1 MKRER
6 LMNLWSQWRP
16 ASAVSLIQRSI
27 FALHT
32 ALRLV
37 HTGCAAM
44 RARCCIYCEWTLCQ
58 VARPAIVDL
67 EWIPITLTT
76 HSIYRL
82 SEDHPLTAV
91 STLMNDF
98 GLELMQTPLDYPPNY
113 QSFYSMLPG
122 NKWTP
127 QADLSSVFG
136 DFKYFFLPRT
146 TPDMNKPFQ
155 QPSNFNLHVFI

>member
-1 MKRER
+1 MIMKREG

-27 FALHT
+27 SALHT
-32 ALRLV
+32 ALRLD

-67 EWIPITLTT
+67 EWICLHLSLIQRPPT
-76 HSIYRL
+76 HSSIHFDEWFWVGANADSSKL
-82 SEDHPLTAV
+82 ST
-91 STLMNDF
+91 
-98 GLELMQTPLDYPPNY
+98 EL
-113 QSFYSMLPG
+113 SFYSMLPG

-127 QADLSSVFG
+127 QSDPSSVFD

-146 TPDMNKPFQ
+146 TPDMNKWFQ
-155 QPSNFNLHVFI
+155 QTSNFNLHVFT